1 MATEIYVPLLS
12 ALAGAVIGTIGT
24 VTAVIVQARK
34 DDRRN
39 RRELAV
45 KLATEQQSRHI
56 ELASK
61 QGGGVVPPVDLYL
74 IHAFS
79 LLDAIESGSLSAEKL
94 KSINDK
100 LHTLYDSLE
109 KDSVTRTR
117 AETRSKDS

>member
-1 MATEIYVPLLS
+1 
-12 ALAGAVIGTIGT
+12 
-24 VTAVIVQARK
+24 
-34 DDRRN
+34 
-39 RRELAV
+39 
-45 KLATEQQSRHI
+45 
-56 ELASK
+56 
-61 QGGGVVPPVDLYL
+61 VPPVDLYL